1 MELWSVHGVTH
12 DAVLLTCLHTS
23 LHLPAY
29 LPAYLPTYLSTTQ
42 LIVKFEDIDALKLY
56 MSDHHESIMQEF
68 EPKIAA
74 LATTALKQQ
83 NFVYDDIE

>member
-1 MELWSVHGVTH
+1 MASC
-12 DAVLLTCLHTS
+12 LLAYI
-23 LHLPAY
+23 PAY
-29 LPAYLPTYLSTTQ
+29 TYQRTCHRTYQRTYLSTTQ

>member
-1 MELWSVHGVTH
+1 LP
-12 DAVLLTCLHTS
+12 TS
-23 LHLPAY
+23 
-29 LPAYLPTYLSTTQ
+29 LPTYLPTTQ

>member
-1 MELWSVHGVTH
+1 MPDVAH
-12 DAVLLTCLHTS
+12 DAYLLSCL
-23 LHLPAY
+23 LAY
-29 LPAYLPTYLSTTQ
+29 LPTTQ
-42 LIVKFEDIDALKLY
+42 LIVKFEDIDSLKLY
-56 MSDHHESIMQEF
+56 MSEHHESIMQEF